1 MRRLLVLAAAV
12 AAAVP
17 LSTPAFAYDRQCG
30 GIVDNECHGWVC
42 PTDCWQR
49 DCYLW
54 IDVQHNAMTAQ
65 CVNLPGV
72 TA

>member
-1 MRRLLVLAAAV
+1 MRRLLVLSALAAV
-12 AAAVP
+12 AALPTA
-17 LSTPAFAYDRQCG
+17 AHAYTRTCG
-30 GIVDNECHGWVC
+30 GIVDTQCHGWVC

-65 CVNLPGV
+65 CLNVPGV